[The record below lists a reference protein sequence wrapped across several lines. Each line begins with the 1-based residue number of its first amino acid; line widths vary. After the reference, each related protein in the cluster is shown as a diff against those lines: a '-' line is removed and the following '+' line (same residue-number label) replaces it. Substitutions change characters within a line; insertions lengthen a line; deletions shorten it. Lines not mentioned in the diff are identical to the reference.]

1 VFADQKEDKM
11 SVHTL
16 SPRRKG
22 SLVALA
28 VAAVLVPPTAQARHG
43 NPAEDGTRQPPTRII
58 TVKTADTFD
67 WSDAGIGAG
76 GTIGVLAVA
85 AGTGLLLQR
94 QRNQTRAA

>member
-1 VFADQKEDKM
+1 M
-11 SVHTL
+11 SVR
-16 SPRRKG
+16 SVSARRKG

-28 VAAVLVPPTAQARHG
+28 VAALLVAPSAQGRHG
-43 NPAEDGTRQPPTRII
+43 TPVEEGTTQPQTRII
-58 TVKTADTFD
+58 TIKPADTFD